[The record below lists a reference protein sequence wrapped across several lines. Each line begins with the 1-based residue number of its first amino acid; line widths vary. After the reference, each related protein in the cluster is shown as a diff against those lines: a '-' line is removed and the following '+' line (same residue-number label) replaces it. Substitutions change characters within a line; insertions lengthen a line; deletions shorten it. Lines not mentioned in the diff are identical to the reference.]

1 MKNGNH
7 FSQSLFLWL
16 FSDGKLPAYAS
27 SRAGV
32 PADMGEKIKT
42 LWKREPRDLLP
53 PCSLYHWAS
62 NFAAPQRFRRN
73 NSGEEWYL
81 GHSIISLQ
89 LLFAWDEGKLS
100 FYVGNTI

>member
-1 MKNGNH
+1 MEIIFHSPFSYDFFRMVSFPPMRHLERGYLPIWVKKLKLNGN
-7 FSQSLFLWL
+7 
-16 FSDGKLPAYAS
+16 A
-27 SRAGV
+27 
-32 PADMGEKIKT
+32 
-42 LWKREPRDLLP
+42 EPRDLLT

-62 NFAAPQRFRRN
+62 NFAALQRFRRN

-100 FYVGNTI
+100 FCIGNTI